1 MTEEK
6 KPLCIWHS
14 NCADGFGAAWVFK
27 YHSGLDFDFHP
38 GVYQQ
43 PPPDVEGRDVYMVD
57 FSYKRAV
64 VEDMLKTAKSITLID
79 HHKSAIDDLQ
89 PLIDDKSIRAM
100 VTTKHSGAMLAW
112 LYWHG
117 ISKVPPQLLKHI
129 EDRDLWRFSLPGTRE
144 IQAALFSYPYDFE
157 VWDKLMR
164 SPVSDLMADGR
175 ALVRKHMKDVAEML
189 KVVVRRMIIDGHNVP
204 VANLPYLFSSEAG
217 HMLAAGYL
225 NEDGH
230 HEPFGA
236 CYWDTPTGRTFSL
249 RSTDDGQDVQAIAVK
264 FGGGGHV
271 RAAGFTVS
279 FAEAAKFEIPA
290 LT

>member
-1 MTEEK
+1 MTEAK

-89 PLIDDKSIRAM
+89 PLIDDKRIRAM

-157 VWDKLMR
+157 VWNHLMRGDTDKLIN
-164 SPVSDLMADGR
+164 DGL
-175 ALVRKHMKDVAEML
+175 AIERKHHKDIKEL
-189 KVVVRRMIIDGHNVP
+189 LPVVTRRMIIDGHNVP
-204 VANLPYLFSSEAG
+204 VANLPYIYSSDAG
-217 HMLAAGYL
+217 HTLAQG
-225 NEDGH
+225 
-230 HEPFGA
+230 EPYAA
-236 CYWDTPTGRTFSL
+236 CYWDTPKGRTFSL
-249 RSTDDGQDVQAIAVK
+249 RSADDGIDVQAVAVK

-279 FAEAAKFEIPA
+279 FVEAAKFEIPA